1 MISRVADYCFWFGRY
16 VERAESTA
24 RLLQATRTLV
34 FDADLPVTQCW
45 QPLIIVSG
53 EQHAFCERFGAD
65 ATGDGERVQDYL
77 TWHPN
82 SGVSLLSS
90 VRAARECARVI
101 RDTLSLDTWEA
112 INELYHFLGRDSTEQ
127 LYHENREELYKSVRK
142 STQLVL
148 GLVRS
153 TMLHDEPMS
162 FLWLGAMIERAGQV
176 ARLLDMHHHTIVA
189 EGVAEGMAE
198 DVAEAIGDNE
208 GAPAHDI
215 VKVALWLSLLK
226 ACSGAEAFMKRHQG
240 RVSAQA
246 VVSFLLFESG
256 FPRSLV
262 YCLRSSRS
270 LLRGIWPA
278 PTDVPGAAAAGE
290 PRLSTARIDA
300 LVRWLEA
307 QKATLEGG
315 DIHGLLTHIV
325 DETAAICTLVST
337 EIQGPPRK
345 ARPAPQTQTQSQGTQ
360 PQST

>member
-127 LYHENREELYKSVRK
+127 LYHENREEQSNAEPVDRLFQRRNLAAVLDAHGFGRNAG
-142 STQLVL
+142 TDQRGIQLL
-148 GLVRS
+148 RR
-153 TMLHDEPMS
+153 
-162 FLWLGAMIERAGQV
+162 F
-176 ARLLDMHHHTIVA
+176 A
-189 EGVAEGMAE
+189 EGDTV
-198 DVAEAIGDNE
+198 DVG
-208 GAPAHDI
+208 
-215 VKVALWLSLLK
+215 
-226 ACSGAEAFMKRHQG
+226 
-240 RVSAQA
+240 
-246 VVSFLLFESG
+246 
-256 FPRSLV
+256 
-262 YCLRSSRS
+262 
-270 LLRGIWPA
+270 
-278 PTDVPGAAAAGE
+278 GE
-290 PRLSTARIDA
+290 
-300 LVRWLEA
+300 
-307 QKATLEGG
+307 
-315 DIHGLLTHIV
+315 
-325 DETAAICTLVST
+325 
-337 EIQGPPRK
+337 
-345 ARPAPQTQTQSQGTQ
+345 
-360 PQST
+360 